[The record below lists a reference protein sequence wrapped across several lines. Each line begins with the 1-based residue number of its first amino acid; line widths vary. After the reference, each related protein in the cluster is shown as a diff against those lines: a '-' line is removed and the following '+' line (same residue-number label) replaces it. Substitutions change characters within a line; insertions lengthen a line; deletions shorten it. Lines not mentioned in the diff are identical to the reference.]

1 MTLVKFIVAML
12 YRNLGRT
19 GLKVSVISLGTWV
32 TFGGQISDDVASQI
46 ATIAYENGVNVF
58 DTAEVYSGGR
68 AEIVLGNILKKKQWR
83 RSSYIVMTKIYWG
96 GRAPSEIG
104 LSRKHI
110 VEGLNASLQRL
121 QLDYVDIVFANQA
134 DPDSDMEEIVRAFT
148 HLINTSKALYWGTSR
163 WSPTQIM
170 EAFSIARQYNLI
182 PPTVEQAEYNFFQ
195 REKVETELPDLFKKI
210 NLGIMTWSPLACGII
225 SGKYSEGI
233 PNHSRADIKG
243 FSWLKDKILS
253 EEGRRQQARL
263 MEVQILSDRLGCTL
277 SQLAIAWCLRF
288 SCNSSV
294 LVGAST
300 IEQMYE
306 NLKAINFISGISQ
319 EISDDLDKILLNT
332 P

>member
-1 MTLVKFIVAML
+1 ML
-12 YRNLGRT
+12 YRNLGKT
-19 GLKVSVISLGTWV
+19 GLKVSVIGLGTWV
-32 TFGGQISDDVASQI
+32 TFGGQITDDVASQI
-46 ATIAYENGVNVF
+46 ATIAYENGVNLF

-83 RSSYIVMTKIYWG
+83 RSSYVVMTKIYWG

-110 VEGLNASLQRL
+110 IEGLNASLQRL
-121 QLDYVDIVFANQA
+121 QLDYVDVVFANQA

-148 HLINTSKALYWGTSR
+148 HLINTGKALYWGTSR
-163 WSPTQIM
+163 WSATQIM

-195 REKVETELPDLFKKI
+195 REKFETELPELCNKMK
-210 NLGIMTWSPLACGII
+210 LGVMTWSPLACGII
-225 SGKYSEGI
+225 SGKYTDGI
-233 PNHSRADIKG
+233 PSHSRADLKG
-243 FSWLKDKILS
+243 FSWLKDKIVS

-288 SCNSSV
+288 SYNSSV
-294 LVGAST
+294 LVGASS
-300 IEQMYE
+300 IEQIYE
-306 NLKAINFISGISQ
+306 NLKSINFISSISQ
-319 EISDDLDKILLNT
+319 EISDDLDKISLNT
-332 P
+332 